1 MYLRLKHKCTFTQKL
16 LSVEIEMLR
25 EKIKQYIL
33 GQRGLCFKQANTFK
47 LRPNNTQCGIFT

>member
-16 LSVEIEMLR
+16 LSVKIEMLR

-33 GQRGLCFKQANTFK
+33 GQSGISFKQANTFK
-47 LRPNNTQCGIFT
+47 LRPNNTQCGILT